1 MKILLKRIAR
11 KDNYT
16 IGNLYIGNVFFCNTL
31 EDKDRGLTS
40 QMSISEIELKKVYG
54 KTAIPTGTYKIDMT
68 TVSPKFKDRVWAKPY
83 KGILPRLIDV
93 KGYSG
98 VLIHVGNDPEATSGC
113 ILVGENRIKG
123 KVINSTAKFYELMTV
138 LLKAQSAGETIE
150 LTIE

>member
-98 VLIHVGNDPEATSGC
+98 VLIHVGNDQEATSGC

-123 KVINSTAKFYELMTV
+123 KVINSTATFYELMTV
-138 LLKAQSAGETIE
+138 LLKAQNAGETIE

>member
-98 VLIHVGNDPEATSGC
+98 VLIHVGNDQEATSGC

-123 KVINSTAKFYELMTV
+123 KVINSTATFYELMTV
-138 LLKAQSAGETIE
+138 LLKVQSAGETIE